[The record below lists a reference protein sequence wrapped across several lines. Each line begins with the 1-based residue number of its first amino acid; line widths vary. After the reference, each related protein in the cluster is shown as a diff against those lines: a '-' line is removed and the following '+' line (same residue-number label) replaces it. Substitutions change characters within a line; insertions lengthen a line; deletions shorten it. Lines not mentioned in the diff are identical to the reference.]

1 MARAIGIIGGGFT
14 GALLALHLLRRCGDQ
29 DRIFLI
35 EKSRRFGA
43 GLAYSTGNAHHLLNV
58 RAGNMSAF
66 SAEPDH
72 FVDWLKRLPDQARA
86 MIDDDPPGPSS
97 FAPRGLFGAYVQQA
111 LAEAIWRGPRGD
123 RLTIVNDEA
132 VGVEREVGGI
142 ALKLAVGRKLVV
154 DTAVLAVG
162 NFPPARGAGPI
173 FGDPWDERAI
183 GDLDAQAP
191 VLILGTG
198 LTMVDNVISLL
209 DQGHV
214 GPIQAISRRG
224 LLPRQHVGA
233 IPDETGEIRLPQPWD
248 FEPPPSGRSLVA
260 LMQEVRRTIDRA
272 ERGGRGW
279 RSVIDGLRPHTQRL
293 WREMS
298 LAERKRFLRHLRPWW
313 DVHRHR
319 GAPQVMA
326 RIAEAR
332 ERGQLQVVAGK
343 VTAMAMLEDSVEVRV
358 KPRGSRCFAELR
370 GARLIDC
377 TGLNSDCTKV
387 DQPLLKQMLE
397 SGLVRSDPLRL
408 GLHVDAAGALIDRG
422 GAAAP
427 DLFALGPIT
436 KGAFWEIVAVPD
448 LRTACEA
455 MAARLLPDAARPT
468 IPGSPLMQRGDF
480 FRRSGGSHTGICN
493 RHPSA

>member
-1 MARAIGIIGGGFT
+1 MRRISVPPASTGSAVVRTIGIIGGGFT
-14 GALLALHLLRRCGDQ
+14 GALLALHLLRRCDDQ

-35 EKSRRFGA
+35 EKAGRFGA

-72 FVDWLKRLPDQARA
+72 FVDWLRRLPDQIPPNPKGA

-97 FAPRGLFGAYVQQA
+97 FVPRGVFGAYVQQS
-111 LAEAIWRGPRGD
+111 LAKAIWRGQRGD

-132 VGVEREVGGI
+132 VGVERKPEGL
-142 ALKLAVGRKLVV
+142 ALQLAVGRRLIV

-162 NFPPARGAGPI
+162 NFPPARNAGPI
-173 FGDPWDERAI
+173 FGDPWDERALN
-183 GDLDAQAP
+183 GLDPDAP

-198 LTMVDNVISLL
+198 LTMVDTVISLL
-209 DQGHV
+209 DQGHT

-233 IPDETGEIRLPQPWD
+233 IPDETGEIRLPKPWEFD
-248 FEPPPSGRSLVA
+248 PKPSGRSLVQ
-260 LMQEVRRTIDRA
+260 LTQVVRRTIDRA

-279 RSVIDGLRPHTQRL
+279 RGVIDGLRPHTQRL

-298 LAERKRFLRHLRPWW
+298 TVERKRFLRHLRPWW

-319 GAPQVMA
+319 AAPQVMA
-326 RIAEAR
+326 RLTEAR
-332 ERGQLQVVAGK
+332 ERGQLQIVAGK
-343 VTAMAMLEDSVEVRV
+343 IIATAAGAEDVSVEV
-358 KPRGSRCFAELR
+358 KLRGGDAAVAYR

-377 TGLNSDCTKV
+377 SGLNSDCTKV
-387 DQPLLKQMLE
+387 DQPLLKQLLE
-397 SGLVRSDPLRL
+397 TGLMTPDPLRL
-408 GLHVDAAGALIDRG
+408 GIDVSDHGALIDRDDRP
-422 GAAAP
+422 AA

-436 KGAFWEIVAVPD
+436 KGAFWEIIAVPD
-448 LRTACEA
+448 LRIACEA
-455 MAARLLPDAARPT
+455 MAERLLPQAAEA
-468 IPGSPLMQRGDF
+468 
-480 FRRSGGSHTGICN
+480 RRYGA
-493 RHPSA
+493 RQA

>member
-1 MARAIGIIGGGFT
+1 VPRNIGIIGGGFT
-14 GALLALHLLRRCGDQ
+14 GALLALHLLRRCDEQ

-35 EKSRRFGA
+35 EKARRFGA

-72 FVDWLKRLPDQARA
+72 FVEWLQRQPEQSGE
-86 MIDDDPPGPSS
+86 PPGPAS
-97 FAPRGLFGAYVQQA
+97 FAPRGLFGAYVQQNLAAA
-111 LAEAIWRGPRGD
+111 LWRSQRGD

-132 VGVEREVGGI
+132 VGISRELGGI
-142 ALKLAVGRKLVV
+142 ALHLAVGRKLVV

-162 NFPPARGAGPI
+162 NFPPAHSSGAV
-173 FGDPWDERAI
+173 FGNPWDERALR
-183 GDLDAQAP
+183 GLDPAAP

-198 LTMVDNVISLL
+198 LTMVDTVISLL
-209 DQGHV
+209 DQGHT

-233 IPDETGEIRLPQPWD
+233 IPDETGEIRLPAPWIFD
-248 FEPPPSGRSLVA
+248 PPPSGRSLVA
-260 LMQEVRRTIDRA
+260 LMRTVRQTIDRA

-298 LAERKRFLRHLRPWW
+298 LTERKRFLRHLRPWW

-332 ERGQLQVVAGK
+332 ARGQLQVIAAK
-343 VTAMAMLEDSVEVRV
+343 VTAMAMTEDGVEVRV

-377 TGLNSDCTKV
+377 TGLNSDCTQV
-387 DQPLLKQMLE
+387 EQPLLQQLLE
-397 SGLVRSDPLRL
+397 TGLIRPDALRL
-408 GLHVDAAGALIDRG
+408 GVDVADDGALVDRDG
-422 GAAAP
+422 RPAK
-427 DLFALGPIT
+427 DLYALGPIT

-448 LRTACEA
+448 LRVACEA
-455 MAARLLPDAARPT
+455 MAERLLPEAQ
-468 IPGSPLMQRGDF
+468 S
-480 FRRSGGSHTGICN
+480 RRRVQS
-493 RHPSA
+493 

>member
-14 GALLALHLLRRCGDQ
+14 GALLALHLLRRCDDQ

-35 EKSRRFGA
+35 EKARRFGA

-72 FVDWLKRLPDQARA
+72 FVDWLKRLPDQTRA
-86 MIDDDPPGPSS
+86 MIDDDPPVPSS
-97 FAPRGLFGAYVQQA
+97 FAPRGLFGAYVQQS
-111 LAEAIWRGPRGD
+111 LAEAIWRGQRGD

-132 VGVEREVGGI
+132 VGIERAVGGI

-162 NFPPARGAGPI
+162 NFPPARSAGAV
-173 FGDPWDERAI
+173 FGDPWDERALS
-183 GDLDAQAP
+183 GLDPQAP

-198 LTMVDNVISLL
+198 LTMVDTVISLL
-209 DQGHV
+209 DQGHA
-214 GPIQAISRRG
+214 GSIQAISRRG
-224 LLPRQHVGA
+224 LMPCQHVGA
-233 IPDETGEIRLPQPWD
+233 IPDETGEIRLPKPWD
-248 FEPPPSGRSLVA
+248 FDPPPSGRSLVA
-260 LMQEVRRTIDRA
+260 LMKEVRRTIDRA

-298 LAERKRFLRHLRPWW
+298 LVERQRFLRHLRPWW

-319 GAPQVMA
+319 AAPQVMA
-326 RIAEAR
+326 RITEAR
-332 ERGQLQVVAGK
+332 ERGQLSIVAGK
-343 VTAMAMLEDSVEVRV
+343 VVATEAGAEDVAVRV
-358 KPRGSRCFAELR
+358 KLRGGHALAAYR

-377 TGLNSDCTKV
+377 SGLNSDCTKV
-387 DQPLLKQMLE
+387 DQPLLKQLLQA
-397 SGLVRSDPLRL
+397 GLIRPDPLRL
-408 GLHVDAAGALIDRG
+408 GIDVGDDGGLIDRD
-422 GAAAP
+422 GAAAA

-436 KGAFWEIVAVPD
+436 KGAFWEIIAVPD
-448 LRTACEA
+448 LRIACEA
-455 MAARLLPDAARPT
+455 MAERLLPGLAKAPRYSAR
-468 IPGSPLMQRGDF
+468 L
-480 FRRSGGSHTGICN
+480 
-493 RHPSA
+493 

>member
-1 MARAIGIIGGGFT
+1 VPRSIGIIGGGFT
-14 GALLALHLLRRCGDQ
+14 GALLALHLLRRCDEQ

-35 EKSRRFGA
+35 EKARRFGA

-72 FVDWLKRLPDQARA
+72 FVEWLRRQPEQGGE
-86 MIDDDPPGPSS
+86 PPGPAS
-97 FAPRGLFGAYVQQA
+97 FAPRGLFGAYVQQNLAAA
-111 LAEAIWRGPRGD
+111 LWRSQRGD

-132 VGVEREVGGI
+132 VGISRELGGI
-142 ALKLAVGRKLVV
+142 ALHLAVGRKLVV

-162 NFPPARGAGPI
+162 NFPPAPSVDPVCVDPI
-173 FGDPWDERAI
+173 FGNPWDERALR
-183 GDLDAQAP
+183 GLDPAAP

-198 LTMVDNVISLL
+198 LTMVDTVISLL
-209 DQGHV
+209 DQGHT

-233 IPDETGEIRLPQPWD
+233 IPDETGEIRLPKPWEFD
-248 FEPPPSGRSLVA
+248 PAPSGRSLVA
-260 LMQEVRRTIDRA
+260 LTQAVRRTIDRA
-272 ERGGRGW
+272 ERAGRGW

-298 LAERKRFLRHLRPWW
+298 LVERKRFLRHLRPWW

-319 GAPQVMA
+319 AAPQVMA

-332 ERGQLQVVAGK
+332 ERGQFTIVAGK
-343 VTAMAMLEDSVEVRV
+343 VIETEAGESGVSLRV
-358 KPRGSRCFAELR
+358 KLRGSDAQAVCR

-377 TGLNSDCTKV
+377 SGLNSDCTKV
-387 DQPLLKQMLE
+387 DQPLLRQLLE
-397 SGLVRSDPLRL
+397 SGLIRPDPLRL
-408 GLHVDAAGALIDRG
+408 GVDVAEDGALIDRDG
-422 GAAAP
+422 RPAK
-427 DLFALGPIT
+427 DLYALGPIT

-448 LRTACEA
+448 LRVACEA
-455 MAARLLPDAARPT
+455 MAERLLVG
-468 IPGSPLMQRGDF
+468 IEPL
-480 FRRSGGSHTGICN
+480 RRNHYG
-493 RHPSA
+493 